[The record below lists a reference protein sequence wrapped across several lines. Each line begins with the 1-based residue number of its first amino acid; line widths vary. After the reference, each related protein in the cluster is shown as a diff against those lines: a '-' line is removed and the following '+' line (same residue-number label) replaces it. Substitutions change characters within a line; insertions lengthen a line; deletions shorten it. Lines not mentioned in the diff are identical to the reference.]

1 MDELSKVTGGLMTET
16 TTPERVTGVQTHT
29 RPATIWRAKA
39 TLAQITPYRI
49 WIRQG
54 RRKDARTLVAAR
66 ALYLGVVRELGAT
79 IAGHRPDEITII
91 VKKEAG
97 SDAS

>member
-1 MDELSKVTGGLMTET
+1 MTEA

-54 RRKDARTLVAAR
+54 RRRDARTLADAR
-66 ALYLGVVRELGAT
+66 ALYLDVVRELGAT
-79 IAGHRPDEITII
+79 IAGHRPDEIAVI

-97 SDAS
+97 PDAA

>member
-1 MDELSKVTGGLMTET
+1 MDELSKVTGDLMTEA
-16 TTPERVTGVQTHT
+16 TTPKRVIGVQSYT

-54 RRKDARTLVAAR
+54 RRRDARTLADAR
-66 ALYLGVVRELGAT
+66 ALYLEVVRELHHRGAPSRRN
-79 IAGHRPDEITII
+79 HRHCEE
-91 VKKEAG
+91 KG
-97 SDAS
+97 GR